1 MVKQSELLS
10 SMTEEE
16 WLDLYNRLRLF
27 TYKRYYWL
35 RDQTNLDLEGIIQEA
50 IIDTIQGKRRWPSV
64 DKDTDEVKQIS
75 LEVKQISLFVFL
87 CDVIRSKVSHL
98 WEREKRQLSLD
109 SFYENNSV
117 LEPKLEDSAKR
128 EAMLNESA
136 TEYLNLISRQDPYN
150 QLVHKEVVDKMLNLV
165 SHDETLAKILQLWL
179 QEPDLKPKQ
188 IAEKM
193 GLNVKQIY
201 VILKK
206 LQKRLVNLQREL
218 QNE

>member
-35 RDQTNLDLEGIIQEA
+35 RDLEGIIQEA

-64 DKDTDEVKQIS
+64 DKDTDEVK
-75 LEVKQISLFVFL
+75 ISLFVFL

-109 SFYENNSV
+109 SFYENTSV
-117 LEPKLEDSAKR
+117 LEPKLGDSAKR
-128 EAMLNESA
+128 EVLLNESA
-136 TEYLNLISRQDPYN
+136 TEYWSLISRQDPYS
-150 QLVHKEVVDKMLNLV
+150 QLVHKEVVDKMFNLV
-165 SHDETLAKILQLWL
+165 SHDETLTKILQLWL
-179 QEPDLKPKQ
+179 QEPDLKPRQ
-188 IAEKM
+188 IAERM

-201 VILKK
+201 LILKK
-206 LQKRLVNLQREL
+206 LQKRLVNLQGGL

>member
-64 DKDTDEVKQIS
+64 DKDTDEVKIS
-75 LEVKQISLFVFL
+75 RFVFL

-109 SFYENNSV
+109 SFYENTSV
-117 LEPKLEDSAKR
+117 LEPKLGDSAKR
-128 EAMLNESA
+128 EVLLNESA
-136 TEYLNLISRQDPYN
+136 TEYWSLISRQDPYS
-150 QLVHKEVVDKMLNLV
+150 QLVHKEVVDKMFNLV
-165 SHDETLAKILQLWL
+165 SHDETLTKILQLWL
-179 QEPDLKPKQ
+179 QEPDLKPRQ
-188 IAEKM
+188 IAERM

-201 VILKK
+201 LILKK
-206 LQKRLVNLQREL
+206 LQKRLVNLQGEL

>member
-64 DKDTDEVKQIS
+64 DKDTDEVK
-75 LEVKQISLFVFL
+75 ISLFVFL

-109 SFYENNSV
+109 SFYENTSV
-117 LEPKLEDSAKR
+117 LEPKLGDSAKR
-128 EAMLNESA
+128 EVLLNESA
-136 TEYLNLISRQDPYN
+136 TEYWSLISRQDPYS
-150 QLVHKEVVDKMLNLV
+150 QLVHKEVVDKMFNLV
-165 SHDETLAKILQLWL
+165 SHDETLTKILQLWL
-179 QEPDLKPKQ
+179 QEPDLKPRQ
-188 IAEKM
+188 IAERM

-201 VILKK
+201 LILKK
-206 LQKRLVNLQREL
+206 LQKRLVNLQGEL

>member
-64 DKDTDEVKQIS
+64 DKDTDEVK
-75 LEVKQISLFVFL
+75 ISLFVFL

-109 SFYENNSV
+109 SFYENTSV
-117 LEPKLEDSAKR
+117 LEPKLGDSAKR
-128 EAMLNESA
+128 EVLLNESA
-136 TEYLNLISRQDPYN
+136 TEYWSLISRQDPYS
-150 QLVHKEVVDKMLNLV
+150 QLVHKEVVDKMFNLV
-165 SHDETLAKILQLWL
+165 SHDETLTKILQLWL
-179 QEPDLKPKQ
+179 QEPDLKPRQ
-188 IAEKM
+188 IAERM

-201 VILKK
+201 LILKK
-206 LQKRLVNLQREL
+206 LQKRLVNLQGGL